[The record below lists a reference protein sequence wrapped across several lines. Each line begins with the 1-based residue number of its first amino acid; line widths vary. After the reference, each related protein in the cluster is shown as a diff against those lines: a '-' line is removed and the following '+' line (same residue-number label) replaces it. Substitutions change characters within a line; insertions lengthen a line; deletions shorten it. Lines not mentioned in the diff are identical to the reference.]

1 MELTLQN
8 LHFAYP
14 PGRQETLRGLSLR
27 LRTGQCLAL
36 LGENG
41 SGKST
46 LLKLMAG
53 LERPC
58 QGEVRLDTLSLAALP
73 PRERARQVALVP
85 QSPSFPDC
93 TVLEAVLLGRIPHL
107 SWQPARQDFQVARET
122 LERMG
127 LDGKQH
133 RPLHTLSGGE
143 RQRVALA
150 QALAQQPR
158 LLLLDEPTSNLDVH
172 AQLDIIRLLQRLLQE
187 EKFIMVLA
195 IHDVNLALRV
205 ATDVLL
211 LQDGRPLAQGKARE
225 TLNPALLSRLY
236 GVPVQCLPATDEAP
250 AHFLFG

>member
-14 PGRQETLRGLSLR
+14 SGSRETLQDISLHLQR
-27 LRTGQCLAL
+27 GQCLAL

-53 LERPC
+53 LEAPTR
-58 QGEVRLDTLSLAALP
+58 GEVRLDALALHALP
-73 PRERARQVALVP
+73 PRERAQRVALVP
-85 QSPSFPDC
+85 QSPAFPDC

-107 SWQPARQDFQVARET
+107 SWRPAPHDLQVVRET
-122 LERMG
+122 LERLG
-127 LDGKQH
+127 LTDRQH

-150 QALAQQPR
+150 QALAQEPQ

-172 AQLDIIRLLQRLLQE
+172 AQLDILRLLQQLLRE
-187 EKFIMVLA
+187 ENFIMVLA

-211 LQDGRPLAQGKARE
+211 LQGGRALAQGNARE
-225 TLNPALLSRLY
+225 TLTPDLLSRLY
-236 GVPVQCLPATDEAP
+236 GVPVHCLPSPEGTFP
-250 AHFLFG
+250 HFLFG

>member
-1 MELTLQN
+1 MELILEN
-8 LHFAYP
+8 LHFAYSS
-14 PGRQETLRGLSLR
+14 GEAEALQGISLG

-53 LERPC
+53 LERPA
-58 QGEVRLDTLSLAALP
+58 QGEVRLDALSLASLP
-73 PRERARQVALVP
+73 PRERAKRVALVP
-85 QSPSFPDC
+85 QFPAFPDC

-107 SWQPARQDFQVARET
+107 SWRPRREDLRLAQDI

-127 LDGKQH
+127 LAGKEE
-133 RPLHTLSGGE
+133 RPLHALSGGE

-150 QALAQQPR
+150 QALAQQPQ

-172 AQLDIIRLLQRLLQE
+172 AQREIVRLLQGLLPE
-187 EKFIMVLA
+187 GNLIMVLA

-211 LQDGRPLAQGKARE
+211 LQEGRPLALGKAAD
-225 TLNPALLSRLY
+225 TLTPALLSRLY
-236 GVPVQCLPATDEAP
+236 RVPVQCLPPTEGRP